1 MKKNLLEIATFAL
14 KIIILGW
21 DVCPKNL
28 APKAAHLK
36 PPVIKESRITNLFAY
51 FVFYKSFWVLFL
63 LEINS
68 GNRFLGYL
76 FLCLS

>member
-21 DVCPKNL
+21 DVRPKNW

>member
-21 DVCPKNL
+21 DVRPKNW

-51 FVFYKSFWVLFL
+51 FVFYKSFRVLFL

-76 FLCLS
+76 FLYLS